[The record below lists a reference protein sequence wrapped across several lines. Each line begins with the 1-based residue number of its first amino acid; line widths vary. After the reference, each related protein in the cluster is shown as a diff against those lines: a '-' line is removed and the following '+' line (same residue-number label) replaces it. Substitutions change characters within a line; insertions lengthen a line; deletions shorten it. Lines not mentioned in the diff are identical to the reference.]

1 MRRLVRLRRIPA
13 VVGAVVSLGLLA
25 ACTLHRQA
33 GTGDVAF
40 RLAWEGESDL
50 DLIVQDP
57 AGHCINFGTG
67 TSPSGGLLDV
77 DCNAGS
83 GRLCPA
89 PVENIYWPRGSAP
102 SGRYLFWAY
111 AHALIPAEAPL
122 PFQLQV
128 LRGTEVVRLIR
139 GRVRKHQ
146 ELHGAWAL
154 ELPSGRVSAPEQNRS
169 AADSPCV
176 STRSGILKASD

>member
-1 MRRLVRLRRIPA
+1 MRTFARLRRLPA

-77 DCNAGS
+77 DCNSGS

-146 ELHGAWAL
+146 ELHGAWAFD
-154 ELPSGRVSAPEQNRS
+154 LPSGRVSAPEQNRS

>member
-1 MRRLVRLRRIPA
+1 MRLFARLRRLSP
-13 VVGAVVSLGLLA
+13 VVGAVVALGLLA

-57 AGHCINFGTG
+57 AGHCINFGSG
-67 TSPSGGLLDV
+67 TSPTGGLLDV
-77 DCNAGS
+77 DCNSGS

-89 PVENIYWPRGSAP
+89 PVENIYWPHGSAP
-102 SGRYLFWAY
+102 SGRYLFWAH

-122 PFQLQV
+122 SYQLQV

-146 ELHGAWAL
+146 ERHGAWAL
-154 ELPSGRVSAPEQNRS
+154 DLPSGRVSAPEQNRS

-176 STRSGILKASD
+176 SIRSGILKSSG